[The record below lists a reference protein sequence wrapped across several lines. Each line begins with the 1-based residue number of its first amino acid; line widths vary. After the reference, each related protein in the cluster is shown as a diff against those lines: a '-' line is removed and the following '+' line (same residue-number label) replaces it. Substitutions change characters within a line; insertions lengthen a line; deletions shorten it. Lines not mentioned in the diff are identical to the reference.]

1 MILDTS
7 AWIEFL
13 RATGS
18 RADLKLQQAFSNSSA
33 ISNAIWIPEVVCR
46 EVLQGARSVA
56 HLMQLQSAL
65 DELSPY
71 VSPDPFELARSASL
85 LYARCRW
92 QGITIRSPNDCLV
105 AACAIEADMPLL
117 HADRDFL
124 DLASVDTRLKLI

>member
-18 RADLKLQQAFSNSSA
+18 RADLKLQQAFSNLSA
-33 ISNAIWIPEVVCR
+33 IWMPEVVCR

-56 HLMQLQSAL
+56 HFMQLQIAL

-124 DLASVDTRLKLI
+124 DLASVDKRLKLI